1 MPGALVPGMT
11 APLLERA
18 LRLLDPRGPDGRRRT
33 PSSAQEHA
41 LSWLALTGYG
51 MGDGPAGLT
60 GRILDIFER
69 AQISAATSVPEARR
83 LLAAQW
89 QAAPIDPE
97 LWDALTRLA
106 QEESRS

>member
-1 MPGALVPGMT
+1 MT

-18 LRLLDPRGPDGRRRT
+18 LRLLDPRDPDGRRRAPT
-33 PSSAQEHA
+33 AAEEDA

-51 MGDGPAGLT
+51 LGDGPAGLT
-60 GRILDIFER
+60 ARILDLFER

-89 QAAPIDPE
+89 QVAPIAPE
-97 LWDALTRLA
+97 LWEPLTRLA
-106 QEESRS
+106 EEESRS